1 MGVAGAFASSS
12 VHDVVLALQVH
23 LHSPGSPMPKL
34 PASRTKVPLVTRAM
48 RTLILALLFLAAST
62 RQAFAA
68 ETVSPAKRAMRGRFP
83 FRAGALIPCSGR
95 WPVASARIRNASPQL
110 QGPLATNLA

>member
-1 MGVAGAFASSS
+1 
-12 VHDVVLALQVH
+12 
-23 LHSPGSPMPKL
+23 MPKL

-48 RTLILALLFLAAST
+48 RTPILALLLLAAST

-83 FRAGALIPCSGR
+83 FRAGALIPCGSSR
-95 WPVASARIRNASPQL
+95 QL
-110 QGPLATNLA
+110 VFATLRHSSRSQGTLATNLA

>member
-1 MGVAGAFASSS
+1 
-12 VHDVVLALQVH
+12 
-23 LHSPGSPMPKL
+23 MPKL

-68 ETVSPAKRAMRGRFP
+68 ETVSPAKRP
-83 FRAGALIPCSGR
+83 LSLRAGALIPCSGR